1 MTVQVSQNVVDT
13 QPVAEAIPPLNI
25 NKFLP
30 FFLLSPFVPLF
41 VVVAAFFLSF
51 SFVAIG
57 NLNSLFFLYAV
68 QSSIYICGS
77 KKSIL
82 FHRQVLMHMV
92 N

>member
-41 VVVAAFFLSF
+41 VVVAAFFY
-51 SFVAIG
+51 
-57 NLNSLFFLYAV
+57 LFLLLLLG
-68 QSSIYICGS
+68 I
-77 KKSIL
+77 
-82 FHRQVLMHMV
+82 
-92 N
+92 

>member
-1 MTVQVSQNVVDT
+1 MTIQVSQNVVDT

-30 FFLLSPFVPLF
+30 FFLLSAFVLLF
-41 VVVAAFFLSF
+41 VAGAFLLSF
-51 SFVAIG
+51 FFVAIG

-68 QSSIYICGS
+68 QSSIYICRS